1 MGSKGVALKNSSRR
15 GRGVGVIKTIPSVC
29 VCVCVCVRGG
39 ERGATKKNCNWHYLV
54 FHFVV

>member
-29 VCVCVCVRGG
+29 VCVCVFGG
-39 ERGATKKNCNWHYLV
+39 GKGCNEKKL
-54 FHFVV
+54 